1 MDWFTKAFKDVGK
14 AFEDVGKVTVKET
27 IKVVND
33 INQSSVATDISSVA
47 TDVGTSATRIVT
59 DTAIDT
65 ANVITGFQF
74 EQDME
79 NAKKTMSGAGVLS
92 AADAIEKNHYGFLK
106 DMEREA
112 RTKYEEVQRLYTA
125 GQQVEFQRNLQLNEL
140 NEMLMDVD
148 LLAQMTLEAKQ
159 LLEKASQV
167 PDWQKWAEMLDITLP
182 SVQQIDSYIS
192 KWDQVGLTM
201 SRVSLGTNI
210 SAGVLSGLTALRSLA
225 AVSKMSKVSQLAKAS
240 KFLKIGKLAGRASA
254 VLSVASIGLDIGLS
268 VAELEERK
276 EKLEQYLS
284 ELNQGIAE
292 ANQDLTSFRKEVRDI
307 GFRMDQLLQSVSP
320 PQTHDS
326 WDTWVAATKQELDRA
341 RTSLVDFQSI
351 RDRAI
356 AVAKMNCGSDYQF
369 RVELLMSVDPD
380 ISEEEAKSILTSVDQ
395 GLV

>member
-33 INQSSVATDISSVA
+33 INQSSVSKDISSVA

-74 EQDME
+74 EKDME
-79 NAKKTMSGAGVLS
+79 NAKKTMSNAGVLS

-112 RTKYEEVQRLYTA
+112 RTKYEEIQRLYTA
-125 GQQVEFQRNLQLNEL
+125 GQQVELQRNLQLNEL

-167 PDWQKWAEMLDITLP
+167 PDWQKWAAMLDITLP
-182 SVQQIDSYIS
+182 SVQQIDSYVS

-201 SRVSLGTNI
+201 SRVSLGTNE
-210 SAGVLSGLTALRSLA
+210 SCQFESD
-225 AVSKMSKVSQLAKAS
+225 
-240 KFLKIGKLAGRASA
+240 
-254 VLSVASIGLDIGLS
+254 LDF
-268 VAELEERK
+268 V
-276 EKLEQYLS
+276 
-284 ELNQGIAE
+284 
-292 ANQDLTSFRKEVRDI
+292 
-307 GFRMDQLLQSVSP
+307 
-320 PQTHDS
+320 
-326 WDTWVAATKQELDRA
+326 
-341 RTSLVDFQSI
+341 
-351 RDRAI
+351 
-356 AVAKMNCGSDYQF
+356 
-369 RVELLMSVDPD
+369 
-380 ISEEEAKSILTSVDQ
+380 
-395 GLV
+395 